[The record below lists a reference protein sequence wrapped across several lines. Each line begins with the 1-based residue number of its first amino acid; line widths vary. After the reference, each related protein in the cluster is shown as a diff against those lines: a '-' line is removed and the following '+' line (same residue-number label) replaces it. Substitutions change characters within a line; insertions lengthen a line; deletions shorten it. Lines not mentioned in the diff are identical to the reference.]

1 MNPISFLTASV
12 WMLFFGSLQAAQHW
26 KLESPKDPTFAI
38 KGGVV
43 QSAKGVEGGSLALD
57 GVAVLEVKESAKL
70 GHGGKGFTLVAWVNP
85 YTLNAGQ
92 QMIVAKNVY
101 SRNQREWGVMI
112 DKDGRFRLYLRQGG
126 WQTVT
131 AETRPKPGHW
141 HQVGVVVTPQ
151 RAELWING
159 KREGVG
165 AMKHPLPQTA
175 ASLTFGGVNDGGQ
188 IWQNLF
194 GALDE
199 IRLWDS
205 PLNETEMSA
214 RYRPVKATH
223 RLPKHLPLGG
233 EVFSLWNGPELPADP
248 ERIPFAAGIQHSTIH
263 RPAEDGYKFLHGAAI
278 VIHRGVLYANWAN
291 SPTNEN
297 GPHETLQGRRSRD
310 GGKTW
315 EPLEVVGPGFKG
327 ADRHSHGVL
336 FRHRDE
342 LWTICSRFGTGEPN
356 GRRFRGLRGEAFVLD
371 EKANQWKSRGIVMRN
386 CWPYDEPVR
395 MGNGSYITG
404 GQDKDGYPV
413 VAMSRGDD
421 FTKWD
426 SVLIPF
432 PPQLKPSFAE
442 TTVWA
447 DGAHVLAVIRGGA
460 GVAWVSTSDDH
471 GKTWAKA
478 RPSNLPMPRAKAY
491 LGRLSTN
498 QLYLVSNY
506 RNRDTLC
513 ISVGKPG
520 AKTLSHMWR
529 LRHGKS
535 GPPRFPGHAKG
546 KQWSYPYAHEH
557 EGKLY
562 VAYSIGKEDCG
573 LTVVPLASLAHP

>member
-1 MNPISFLTASV
+1 MNPINFLTASV
-12 WMLFFGSLQAAQHW
+12 CLLFFGSLQAAQHW

-43 QSAKGVEGGSLALD
+43 QGAKGVEGGALALD
-57 GVAVLEVKESAKL
+57 GVSVLEVKESAKL

-101 SRNQREWGVMI
+101 SQNQREWGVMI

-141 HQVGVVVTPQ
+141 YQVGVVVTPQ

-159 KREGVG
+159 KCEGVG
-165 AMKHPLPQTA
+165 ALKQSLPQTA
-175 ASLTFGGVNDGGQ
+175 APLTFGGVNDGGR

-205 PLNETEMSA
+205 PLNETEMAA

-223 RLPKHLPLGG
+223 SVPKHLPLGG
-233 EVFSLWNGPELPADP
+233 EVFSLWNGPELPAGP

-278 VIHRGVLYANWAN
+278 VMHRGVLYANWAN

-491 LGRLSTN
+491 LGRLSTK

-562 VAYSIGKEDCG
+562 VVYSIGKEDCG
-573 LTVVPLASLAHP
+573 LTVVPVDSLAHP

>member
-1 MNPISFLTASV
+1 MNPINFLTASV
-12 WMLFFGSLQAAQHW
+12 CLLFFGSLQAAQHW

-43 QSAKGVEGGSLALD
+43 QGAKGVEGGALALD
-57 GVAVLEVKESAKL
+57 GVSVLEVKESAKL

-101 SRNQREWGVMI
+101 SQNQREWGVMI

-165 AMKHPLPQTA
+165 ALKQPLPQTA
-175 ASLTFGGVNDGGQ
+175 APLTFGGVNDGGR

-205 PLNETEMSA
+205 PLNETEMAA

-223 RLPKHLPLGG
+223 RVPKHLPLGG
-233 EVFSLWNGPELPADP
+233 EVFPLWNGPELPADP

-278 VIHRGVLYANWAN
+278 VMHRGVLYANWAN

-336 FRHRDE
+336 FRHQDE

-371 EKANQWKSRGIVMRN
+371 EKANEWKSRGVVMRN

-491 LGRLSTN
+491 LGRLSTK

-562 VAYSIGKEDCG
+562 VVYSIGKEDCG
-573 LTVVPLASLAHP
+573 LTVVPVDSLAHP

>member
-1 MNPISFLTASV
+1 MNTINFLTASV
-12 WMLFFGSLQAAQHW
+12 CLLFFGSLQAAQHW

-38 KGGVV
+38 KGGVA

-57 GVAVLEVKESAKL
+57 GVSVLEVKESAKL
-70 GHGGKGFTLVAWVNP
+70 GHGGKGFTLEAWVNP

-101 SRNQREWGVMI
+101 SQNQREWGVMI

-131 AETRPKPGHW
+131 AETRPKPGYW

-165 AMKHPLPQTA
+165 ALKQPLLQTA
-175 ASLTFGGVNDGGQ
+175 APLTFGGVNDGGR

-205 PLNETEMSA
+205 PLNETEMAA

-223 RLPKHLPLGG
+223 RVPKHLPLGG
-233 EVFSLWNGPELPADP
+233 EVFPLWNGPELPADP
-248 ERIPFAAGIQHSTIH
+248 ERIPVAAGIQHSTIH
-263 RPAEDGYKFLHGAAI
+263 RPVEDGYKFLHGAAI
-278 VIHRGVLYANWAN
+278 VMHRGVLYANWAN

-315 EPLEVVGPGFKG
+315 DPLEVVGPGFKG

-371 EKANQWKSRGIVMRN
+371 EKANEWKSRGIVMRN

-491 LGRLSTN
+491 LGRLSTG

-520 AKTLSHMWR
+520 GKTLSHMWR

-557 EGKLY
+557 KGKLY
-562 VAYSIGKEDCG
+562 VVYSIGKEDCG